1 MGIFHI
7 SGQDYTNGAP
17 DGFLKRFENLFQS
30 FFAPVPL
37 KLQCRNPH
45 LTLSFLRRVEA
56 GNELHICI
64 VNTDQQK

>member
-1 MGIFHI
+1 LIVINFHLMKA
-7 SGQDYTNGAP
+7 YAYPHFT
-17 DGFLKRFENLFQS
+17 
-30 FFAPVPL
+30 PVPL

-64 VNTDQQK
+64 VNTDQQKRTAI